1 MNSIYTFNLKGSAKM
16 VRTLFLLVTLIASAS
31 IQAQTMD
38 QSLFGGLKYRNI
50 GPHRAGRTVGISG
63 VVSQPNVFYIGVN
76 NGGVWKTTDYG
87 HTWNPIFDAQK
98 TGSVGDVM
106 VAPSNPNVIYVGSG
120 EGIQRPDLSIGDGLY
135 KSTDAGKTW
144 MHLGLNDAQQI
155 GGLSVDPVNEN
166 RIFVAALG
174 HPYGP
179 NKERGVYRSL
189 DGGKTLEQ
197 VLYID
202 ENTGAV
208 QVMIDPNHPNIV
220 FATMWAARQGPWENG
235 AWNGEAS
242 GLYKSTDGG
251 TTWKKIE
258 KGFPTTKQ
266 DGLGRIGFTI
276 AQSNSTRMYAT
287 VDADKKGGIYRSD
300 DAGESWYLLTEDP
313 RFWGRG
319 SDFAEVKTDPTN
331 EDIVYSANVVLWK
344 STDGGRQWTGIKG
357 APGGDDYHRIW
368 INPSNPKIIAIGVDQ
383 GGIITVNGGETYS
396 SWYNQATAQFYH
408 VSTDNAFPYN
418 VYGGQQESGSVGIA
432 SRSNDGNITFREWHP
447 VGVEEYGY
455 VAADPLDPNIIYGG
469 KITKFD
475 KRTGQV
481 QNISP
486 EPVRSGNV
494 RFIRTAPVLFSPVDK
509 KTLFFSGNIIFKTT
523 NGGDSWETIS
533 PDLSRE
539 AWDIPA
545 SVGIYT
551 SKDMLTMKRRG
562 VVYTLAPSYKNI
574 NTLWAG
580 TDDGL
585 IHITRDGGKNWKN
598 ITPPEITSW
607 SKVSLIDASR
617 FDDNTA
623 YVAVNRIRCDDQ
635 TPHIYKTTDG
645 GATWKKIITGLPNE
659 PINAVREDAV
669 RKGLLFAGSENA
681 VYVSFDAGEHWQSL
695 QLNMPST
702 SIRDLVIKDDDLV
715 IGTHGRSFWILD
727 NISSLRQLNAST
739 KNQVALFKPQVAT
752 RVRWNMNTDTPLPPE
767 EPAGENP
774 PDGAMIEYYL
784 PNATNDI
791 VQIDILNQQ
800 KEVIR
805 TFKSNDTLYKIPDV
819 NIPLYWI
826 RPQKIV
832 SNQSGMHRLLWDMK
846 YTPLNLPV
854 SYPMTAVKNNTAPDA
869 TAPWVLPGTY
879 TVRMTIGS
887 KTLEQPLEIKM
898 DPRVKTALIDLQRQ
912 HQLSKA
918 CYEARKQTMNKYP
931 QIDRKLSALFEILDN
946 TDMAPTKTIEA
957 AVKNTL
963 EELQK
968 TIGKL

>member
-1 MNSIYTFNLKGSAKM
+1 MNSKKA
-16 VRTLFLLVTLIASAS
+16 LFLLATLVSS
-31 IQAQTMD
+31 VSLFAQTMD
-38 QSLFGGLKYRNI
+38 NALFGGLKYRNI

-63 VVSQPNVFYIGVN
+63 VASQPNVFYIGVN

-98 TGSVGDVM
+98 TGSVGDVI
-106 VAPSNPNVIYVGSG
+106 VAPSNPSVIYVGSG

-144 MHLGLNDAQQI
+144 IHLGLNDAQQI
-155 GGLSVDPVNEN
+155 GGLSVDPINEN

-179 NKERGVYRSL
+179 NKERGVYRSM

-208 QVMIDPNHPNIV
+208 QVQIDPNHPNIV
-220 FATMWAARQGPWENG
+220 FATLWAARQGPWENG

-251 TTWKKIE
+251 TTWRKID
-258 KGFPTTKQ
+258 KGFPTTKE

-287 VDADKKGGIYRSD
+287 VDSEKKGGVYRSD
-300 DAGESWYLLTEDP
+300 DSGESWYLLTEDP
-313 RFWGRG
+313 RYWGRG

-331 EDIVYSANVVLWK
+331 ENIVYSANVVMWK
-344 STDGGRQWTGIKG
+344 SVDGGKNWTGLKG

-368 INPSNPKIIAIGVDQ
+368 INPTNPKIIAIGLDQ
-383 GGIITVNGGETYS
+383 GGTITVNGGETFS

-469 KITKFD
+469 KITKYD

-494 RFIRTAPVLFSPVDK
+494 RFIRTAPVLFSPVDN

-523 NGGDSWETIS
+523 NGGDTWETIS

-598 ITPPEITSW
+598 ITPTEISSW

-635 TPHIYKTTDG
+635 APYIFKTTDG
-645 GATWKKIITGLPNE
+645 GTTWKKIVTGLPNE

-727 NISSLRQLNAST
+727 NISSLRQLNSAT

-784 PNATNDI
+784 PSSTNEA
-791 VQIDILNQQ
+791 VQVDILNQQ
-800 KEVIR
+800 KEIVR
-805 TFKSNDTLYKIPDV
+805 TFKSTDTLYTIPEV

-826 RPQKIV
+826 RPQSIL
-832 SNQSGMHRLLWDMK
+832 SNKAGMHRLLWDMK
-846 YTPLNLPV
+846 YAPLNIPV

-869 TAPWVLPGTY
+869 TAPWVLPGMY
-879 TVRMTIGS
+879 SVRITVGS
-887 KTLEQPLEIKM
+887 KVIEQPLEIKM
-898 DPRVKTALIDLQRQ
+898 DPRVKTAMADLQRQ
-912 HQLSKA
+912 HNLSKA
-918 CYEARKQTMNKYP
+918 CYDARKQTINKYP
-931 QIDRKLSALFEILDN
+931 QIDRKLSSLFEILDN
-946 TDMAPTKTIEA
+946 TDMAPTKTVET
-957 AVKNTL
+957 AVKNVL

>member
-1 MNSIYTFNLKGSAKM
+1 
-16 VRTLFLLVTLIASAS
+16 
-31 IQAQTMD
+31 
-38 QSLFGGLKYRNI
+38 
-50 GPHRAGRTVGISG
+50 
-63 VVSQPNVFYIGVN
+63 
-76 NGGVWKTTDYG
+76 
-87 HTWNPIFDAQK
+87 
-98 TGSVGDVM
+98 
-106 VAPSNPNVIYVGSG
+106 
-120 EGIQRPDLSIGDGLY
+120 
-135 KSTDAGKTW
+135 
-144 MHLGLNDAQQI
+144 
-155 GGLSVDPVNEN
+155 
-166 RIFVAALG
+166 
-174 HPYGP
+174 
-179 NKERGVYRSL
+179 
-189 DGGKTLEQ
+189 
-197 VLYID
+197 
-202 ENTGAV
+202 
-208 QVMIDPNHPNIV
+208 
-220 FATMWAARQGPWENG
+220 
-235 AWNGEAS
+235 
-242 GLYKSTDGG
+242 
-251 TTWKKIE
+251 
-258 KGFPTTKQ
+258 
-266 DGLGRIGFTI
+266 
-276 AQSNSTRMYAT
+276 
-287 VDADKKGGIYRSD
+287 
-300 DAGESWYLLTEDP
+300 
-313 RFWGRG
+313 
-319 SDFAEVKTDPTN
+319 
-331 EDIVYSANVVLWK
+331 
-344 STDGGRQWTGIKG
+344 
-357 APGGDDYHRIW
+357 
-368 INPSNPKIIAIGVDQ
+368 
-383 GGIITVNGGETYS
+383 VNGGETYS

-432 SRSNDGNITFREWHP
+432 SRSNDGGITFREWHP

-494 RFIRTAPVLFSPVDK
+494 RFIRTAPVLFSPVDN

-523 NGGDSWETIS
+523 NGGDTWETIS

-898 DPRVKTALIDLQRQ
+898 DPRVKTALNDLQRQ

-946 TDMAPTKTIEA
+946 TDMAPTKTVEA